1 MRIHVAGPP
10 SCCLRLIPGH
20 VAEPGPE
27 DENPEQHPD
36 LLRPQS
42 RRLEQRGR
50 ELQTLTFEAVR
61 HERA

>member
-1 MRIHVAGPP
+1 M
-10 SCCLRLIPGH
+10 
-20 VAEPGPE
+20 AEPGPE